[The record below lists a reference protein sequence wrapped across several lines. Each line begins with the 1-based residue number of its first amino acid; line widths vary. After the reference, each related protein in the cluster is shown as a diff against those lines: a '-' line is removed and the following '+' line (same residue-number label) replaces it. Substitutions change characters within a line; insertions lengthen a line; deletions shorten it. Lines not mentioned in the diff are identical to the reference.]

1 MAFLA
6 GEFLHDV
13 FVSYSHG
20 DPHGERDTPLKY
32 WTGEFIRALGA
43 TIRSTDPELRG
54 LDIWFDAHF
63 DPTRHLTDELRRRV
77 KSSGILMVI
86 MTPAYLESGWCRDE
100 LAWFEEQVA
109 DRKREAGRIFV
120 IHALATDR
128 AKWPAFLQDDLGN
141 ALVGFPFY
149 DPQTEKPFGWG
160 AEDIIR
166 SGKEFNNPLW
176 TLKTA
181 LTRRLRELRDAGRTE
196 APAVAPASVHRSGAA
211 KRIYLLL
218 RPEPEYLKLREQ
230 VGEDLKK
237 DGLWP
242 IPVNPPAAA
251 GGGMTDWITERKR
264 RLRDAKHCAALGLVR
279 AGDDESFA
287 LDLYRVGVEERDMIE
302 EEQGAKPPCA
312 VFDGAGEALDFDY
325 QGFEISRFD
334 IRAQNWRDE
343 FRAWLEAQ
351 TRKPRTA

>member
-1 MAFLA
+1 M
-6 GEFLHDV
+6 HDV

-20 DPHGERDTPLKY
+20 DPLGERETPLTI
-32 WTGEFIRALGA
+32 WTSEFIRALGA

-63 DPTRHLTDELRRRV
+63 DRTQHLTDELRHRV

-86 MTPAYLESGWCRDE
+86 MTPAYLESLWCRDE
-100 LAWFEEQVA
+100 LDWFEEQIA
-109 DRKREAGRIFV
+109 DRKRAAGRIFV
-120 IHALATDR
+120 IHALPTDR

-149 DPQTEKPFGWG
+149 DPQSEKPFGWG

-181 LTRRLRELRDAGRTE
+181 LTRRLRDLRGPAPKE
-196 APAVAPASVHRSGAA
+196 AAAEPGLVHRSGAA
-211 KRIYLLL
+211 RRIYLHL
-218 RPEPEYLKLREQ
+218 RPDPDYAKLREQ

-237 DGLWP
+237 DGLLP
-242 IPVNPPAAA
+242 IPVSQPAAA
-251 GGGMTDWITERKR
+251 ANGMNDWVIERKR
-264 RLRDAKHCAALGLVR
+264 RLRDARHCAALGLVR

-287 LDLYRVGVEERDMIE
+287 LDLYEIGVEDRDLIE
-302 EEQGAKPPCA
+302 EEKGVKPPCA
-312 VFDGAGEALDFDY
+312 VFDSASEALDFDY
-325 QGFEISRFD
+325 QGFEINRFD
-334 IRAQNWRDE
+334 IRAPNWRDE
-343 FRAWLEAQ
+343 FRAWLDAQ
-351 TRKPRTA
+351 TRKPRSA